1 MDLKDFKVGFTKD
14 YKMFEFLDSNRQ
26 PNNSIMAK
34 LEKSIKENGLQIP
47 IIVNTKKQIV
57 DGQHRFW
64 ALKKLGYTIH
74 YIISNTWKDDSHTIE
89 INNTGSRWNA
99 LDFANYSAV
108 NGNLDVDEALKIAR
122 QWEKETAKK
131 MRPITTLEILMEGR
145 THAGLRTKLKKSTY
159 KIDRD
164 RGFQVY
170 ESLNEMAQHP
180 DTVKANPYSA
190 RIARSIKPLNYDE
203 DDLNE
208 EIISIMCEDS
218 YIRAFDNETD
228 QFEFL
233 KDRYNKAKQK
243 YLKLSKEI

>member
-1 MDLKDFKVGFTKD
+1 MDKKDFKVGFTKD
-14 YKMFEFLDSNRQ
+14 YDMFDFLDSNRK
-26 PNNSIMAK
+26 PNKSIMAK
-34 LEKSIKENGLQIP
+34 LEKSIKDNGLQIP
-47 IIVNTKKQIV
+47 IIVNNKKQIV

-64 ALKKLGYTIH
+64 ALRKLGYTVHFIV
-74 YIISNTWKDDSHTIE
+74 SSAWRNDADTME

-99 LDFANYSAV
+99 LDFANYAAE
-108 NGNLDVDEALKIAR
+108 NGNLDVHEALKIAS

-131 MRPITTLEILMEGR
+131 LRPITTLEILMEGR

-159 KIDRD
+159 KIDRN

-170 ESLNEMAQHP
+170 ETLNEMSLHP

-190 RIARSIKPLNYDE
+190 RIARAIKPLNYDE

-233 KDRYNKAKQK
+233 KDRYYKAVQK
-243 YLKLSKEI
+243 YQKLQKKQ